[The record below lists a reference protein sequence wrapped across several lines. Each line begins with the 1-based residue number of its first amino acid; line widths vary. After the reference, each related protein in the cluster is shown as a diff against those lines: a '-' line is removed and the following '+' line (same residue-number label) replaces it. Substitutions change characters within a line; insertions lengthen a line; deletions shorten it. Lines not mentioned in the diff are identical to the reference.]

1 MYKKLRMTIIF
12 AVALSML
19 LVGCSSK
26 KANQERLHEIS
37 EKIDV
42 LFNEKKD
49 DFIKDMTKENLD
61 EINQSLATEG
71 AENLHEEN
79 KQLYTNIQEDLQLLS
94 NMFDYDQSIQAFVE
108 KDEQITEEKLSS
120 FKEKL
125 EQFKDKESF
134 FDRQNETI
142 KQLEIQF
149 EEIKKTNDVEKALED
164 LFEDDKVKDTVTEK
178 QYEKIKE
185 LIKQMDNEETKASFT
200 KKLEKIE
207 VKLKEIEE
215 QKLKE
220 QKLAEEEKLKEQKE
234 AEEKKEQQLAE
245 EQRKKEE
252 QKADESKKQT
262 QEKAKQEKNQDENH
276 AQKPEVKPEQKQ
288 EDKKPEPA
296 VEATYV
302 DGVIIASK
310 KYPLPANHAPGE
322 SAKARAAFNEMAKA
336 AKKDGFNLIA
346 FSTYRSYEYQVDL
359 YNRYVERD
367 GQAAADRYSA
377 RPGYS
382 EHQTG
387 LAFDIGDANMSDLY
401 FEVSPVSEWLA
412 AEAYK
417 YGFILRYP
425 NGKEGVTGYMYE
437 PWHYRYVGVDLAK
450 KIFEQKTTLE
460 EYLGI

>member
-1 MYKKLRMTIIF
+1 MYKRLRMTIIF
-12 AVALSML
+12 AMALSVL

-26 KANQERLHEIS
+26 KDDQERLHGINDKVEI
-37 EKIDV
+37 
-42 LFNEKKD
+42 LFNDKKD
-49 DFIKDMTKENLD
+49 DFVKDMTKENLE
-61 EINQSLATEG
+61 EIDQLLT
-71 AENLHEEN
+71 AEDVDNLHEEN
-79 KQLYTNIQEDLQLLS
+79 KQMYTNIKEDYQLLS
-94 NMFDYDQSIQAFVE
+94 NMFDYDQSIHPFIE
-108 KDEQITEEKLSS
+108 EDEQITEEKLIF
-120 FKEKL
+120 FKKEL

-134 FDRQNETI
+134 YNRQNKEI
-142 KQLEIQF
+142 NRLEKQLVER
-149 EEIKKTNDVEKALED
+149 EKTNDVEKALNK
-164 LFEDDKVKDTVTEK
+164 LFEDDQVKDTVTDA

-185 LIKQMDNEETKASFT
+185 LIKKIDNEEIAASFT
-200 KKLEKIE
+200 PQLEKIE
-207 VKLKEIEE
+207 NKLKAIEE

-220 QKLAEEEKLKEQKE
+220 QKLAEEKRLKEQKE
-234 AEEKKEQQLAE
+234 AEEKRKKEQLLAE
-245 EQRKKEE
+245 EQKVEE
-252 QKADESKKQT
+252 AKKQT
-262 QEKAKQEKNQDENH
+262 QEKAELEKNKNENKE
-276 AQKPEVKPEQKQ
+276 QKPEEKTEQ
-288 EDKKPEPA
+288 EDKQPEPA

-302 DGVIIASK
+302 GGVIIASK

-387 LAFDIGDANMSDLY
+387 LAFDIGDSTMSDVY
-401 FEVSPVSEWLA
+401 FEESPVTKWLA
-412 AEAYK
+412 EEAYK

-425 NGKEGVTGYMYE
+425 NGKEGITGYMYE

-450 KIFEQKTTLE
+450 KIFERQTTLE
-460 EYLGI
+460 EYFGI